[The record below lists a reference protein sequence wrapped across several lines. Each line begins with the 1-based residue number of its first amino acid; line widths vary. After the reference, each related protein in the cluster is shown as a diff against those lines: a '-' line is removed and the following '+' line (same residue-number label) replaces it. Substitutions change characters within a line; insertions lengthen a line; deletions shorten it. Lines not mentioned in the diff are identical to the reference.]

1 MKITQRYNENNLSE
15 YLGTEKYLKEAVAK
29 ENLIGTV
36 NGLAWTSV
44 GGTMLPIEVSV
55 LEGTGK
61 IELTGSLGDVMKES
75 AKTAVS
81 FVRSKAVEYG
91 IETDFYKTSDIHIHA
106 PEAAIPKDGPSA
118 GLAITTALVSELC
131 SIPIKSNVAMTGEI
145 SLKGNA
151 LPIGGLKEKSMAAY
165 KAGCDTV
172 IIPEENKKD
181 LNDINEEVKS
191 SVEFI
196 TVSNFDEVMN
206 YALEY
211 LPNKNETKQIYTSSQ
226 KKQQAQDVVI

>member
-1 MKITQRYNENNLSE
+1 
-15 YLGTEKYLKEAVAK
+15 
-29 ENLIGTV
+29 
-36 NGLAWTSV
+36 
-44 GGTMLPIEVSV
+44 
-55 LEGTGK
+55 
-61 IELTGSLGDVMKES
+61 
-75 AKTAVS
+75 
-81 FVRSKAVEYG
+81 
-91 IETDFYKTSDIHIHA
+91 
-106 PEAAIPKDGPSA
+106 
-118 GLAITTALVSELC
+118 
-131 SIPIKSNVAMTGEI
+131 MTGEI